1 MVKEFLSQK
10 GVEYRERDI
19 SLDRSAAQE
28 VVKRT
33 GQMGVPV
40 TIIDSQA
47 IIGYDRVRLEQA
59 LRNQQKPSFGA
70 SVADASKIT
79 AKKGLGITLGAY
91 IGKVKQ
97 GSVAHRTGL
106 APGDIITELNVQRI
120 ANANDL
126 ETALSKLSRG
136 SRFSI
141 VFIRGDRQL
150 SAEGTI

>member
-33 GQMGVPV
+33 GQMGIPV
-40 TIIDSQA
+40 TIINSQA

-79 AKKGLGITLGAY
+79 AKKG
-91 IGKVKQ
+91 
-97 GSVAHRTGL
+97 SVAHRTGL

-120 ANANDL
+120 TNANDL